1 MTKKNKFNLKPLGYP
16 ISKKRVDYMNAW
28 IKEYED
34 GTKVLQSWDTDVV
47 RRTPS
52 GQYIR
57 LWGGWSVSTSRQVQR
72 AFGQS
77 FRHLPFADGTYE
89 DLKPEP
95 ARSGNTFDFY
105 GYSIT
110 NRIYRKNIKTR
121 VKEFFKKFKE
131 NKTINTLC
139 NEYTTCLD
147 KEIHKHFKRNK
158 PMLELFRAMRVCL
171 EKKDRQDEISM
182 LCKLCDYDFKE
193 VYEHIKHNYK
203 LGELTV
209 WNY

>member
-1 MTKKNKFNLKPLGYP
+1 MTKTNKFNLKPLGYP
-16 ISKKRVDYMNAW
+16 IAKRQVDYMQAW

-34 GTKVLQSWDTDVV
+34 GTEVLQSYETDVV

-52 GQYIR
+52 GKYIR
-57 LWGGWSVSTSRQVQR
+57 LWGGNSVSTSRQVQR
-72 AFGQS
+72 AYGIH
-77 FRHLPFADGTYE
+77 FRSLPFADGTYE

-95 ARSGNTFDFY
+95 VRSGNAFDWR
-105 GYSIT
+105 GDT
-110 NRIYRKNIKTR
+110 VNNRIYRKDIKTR
-121 VKEFFKKFKE
+121 VKEFLKKLKE
-131 NKTINTLC
+131 SKRINTLC
-139 NEYTTCLD
+139 NEYTTCID
-147 KEIHKHFKRNK
+147 KEIRQHFKKNK

-209 WNY
+209 WN

>member
-1 MTKKNKFNLKPLGYP
+1 MSKTNKFNLKPLGFH
-16 ISKKRVDYMNAW
+16 IAKRQVSYMQAW

-34 GTKVLQSWDTDVV
+34 GTEVLQSYSTDVV

-72 AFGQS
+72 AYGIH
-77 FRHLPFADGTYE
+77 FRSLPFADGTYE

-95 ARSGNTFDFY
+95 SRSGKTFNFY
-105 GYSIT
+105 GYSIN
-110 NRIYRKNIKTR
+110 NRIDRKNIKAK
-121 VKEFFKKFKE
+121 VKEFFNKFKE
-131 NKTINTLC
+131 SKTINTLC

-147 KEIHKHFKRNK
+147 KEIRQHFKKNK

-182 LCKLCDYDFKE
+182 LCKLCDYDFQE

-203 LGELTV
+203 LGELTL
-209 WNY
+209 WE

>member
-1 MTKKNKFNLKPLGYP
+1 MTKTNKFNLKPLGNP
-16 ISKKRVDYMNAW
+16 IAKRRVDCMQAW

-34 GTKVLQSWDTDVV
+34 GTLVLQSWNTDVV

-57 LWGGWSVSTSRQVQR
+57 LWGGHSVHTSQQVKR
-72 AFGQS
+72 AFDQS
-77 FRHLPFADGTYE
+77 FRYLPFADGTYE

-95 ARSGNTFDFY
+95 ARSGYTFDSY
-105 GYSIT
+105 GYSVS
-110 NRIYRKNIKTR
+110 NHIYRKNIKTR
-121 VKEFFKKFKE
+121 VKEFFNRFE
-131 NKTINTLC
+131 GNKTINTLC

-147 KEIHKHFKRNK
+147 KEIRQHFKKNK

-182 LCKLCDYDFKE
+182 LCKLCNYDFQE
-193 VYEHIKHNYK
+193 VYDHIKHNYK

-209 WNY
+209 WN